1 MATNKPCRFT
11 ATELKKLL
19 KNLPETE
26 RRLLVKLEHYIKSPI
41 ELLCQEDKEQRAAAV
56 NRRTGKTLATTTI

>member
-1 MATNKPCRFT
+1 MATNKPCRFST
-11 ATELKKLL
+11 TELKKLL

-41 ELLCQEDKEQRAAAV
+41 KELYEEDKLQRIAAAD
-56 NRRTGKTLATTTI
+56 RRDKKSIQTNTI